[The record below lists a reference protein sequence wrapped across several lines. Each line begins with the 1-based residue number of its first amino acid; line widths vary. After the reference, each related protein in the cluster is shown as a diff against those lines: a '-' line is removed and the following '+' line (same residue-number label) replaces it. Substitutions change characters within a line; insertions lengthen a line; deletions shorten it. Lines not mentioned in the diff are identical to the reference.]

1 MSDTLL
7 TGSRVQRLYLEQSRG
22 RTVTKTEWAHAL
34 HADDCAICDDNAAG
48 FTHLERQWQAA
59 EAARAILAAG
69 ILRLLQRQQ
78 TARKTRLH
86 APLSAEQFEH
96 HLSILRHRAHR
107 AWKHEG
113 RS

>member
-1 MSDTLL
+1 MPDTVL
-7 TGSRVQRLYLEQSRG
+7 TGSRVQRLYLDQAQG
-22 RTVTKTEWAHAL
+22 RTVTKADWAHAL
-34 HADDCAICDDNAAG
+34 HADECAICADNQDG
-48 FTHLERQWQAA
+48 FTHLEGQLEAA

-78 TARKTRLH
+78 SARRTRLQ

-96 HLSILRHRAHR
+96 HLGILRHRAHR
-107 AWKHEG
+107 AWKRGG